1 MRSQTSSRASV
12 VVGDW
17 VGRVLGSGESTMRY
31 VEKKIEEI
39 EEQPEEL
46 AHLASAL
53 KIERRA
59 DAQ

>member
-1 MRSQTSSRASV
+1 V